1 MASRPQLPT
10 ISTSTSQD
18 NVNGV
23 CMQTD
28 SPHARTPIMYSP
40 ALNDP
45 VGSRIGKRPL
55 DSQSHGESPDKRSR
69 PPDWRSVL
77 QERYAKTTGFRIPS
91 PPPSRKSSYAGLANV
106 PTGPRLASDLYRPE
120 GPQGRQST
128 QVQSPSSIG
137 SGASTPTH
145 HAPTAPYMLPATELS
160 TLRRPAE
167 VKSPVMDS
175 TPVTMQSLRK
185 LKERRKAIAH
195 QITAGVSKTLEAKLA
210 TQAMDIAYL
219 KKERDQIISNREKEL
234 NELKK
239 QMEEKHDQT
248 KRRLD
253 DVEAVSARVPSLMD
267 RTETLKLVNAAAKPI
282 TERLEVLEE
291 SATGL
296 PNLKKGLQDLA
307 AVPEKL
313 AALESRQAAKP
324 EPDHFNV
331 FVKSEL
337 TSIRGRLDSTLAKT
351 HALENDVTT
360 LKNAKELREI
370 DITTLKNAKKLQE
383 NDIGALKTWKD
394 AQPKVVSE
402 VTINNL
408 IAAQVEE
415 KASVI
420 LKILSEK
427 TDEANHRLAERFNN
441 TEAEIRRHQLELQE
455 FKSSKESYKQE
466 LANQLSVL
474 HERIQTV
481 EGNDAKTYAKADK
494 LQRQLQKL
502 EDDLQKLEDDV
513 NDLSPSGSGMDK
525 IHDKLEE
532 MRRTDDK
539 LLNKVQEIRE
549 EMKSMNR
556 DLSSFEK
563 DFSNYQDDIIKYIGR
578 IKSDYKDT
586 GKSLSE
592 RVAALRTTLTEADLS
607 RLPVRLNELEKSA
620 RNVDRLT
627 VRVDELDKL
636 PPRIDEL
643 ERAPK
648 GPNSKKVGTPVFPSS
663 TVAKIPETSDL
674 DSKVDSLDKS
684 LQRLRKTVEGK
695 NSLTSRMDHQEE
707 RIDRIE
713 ASSASARPLE
723 TVEQTVQTEDRALDK
738 TLVTE
743 EKAAKNLEELETRLM
758 EEIRALRNDT
768 AAAPSSQLDMSALSV
783 TQQGIEA
790 LHEKFEDHDA
800 IISSIQEMVPNLFSE
815 HFAPLKASVEQ
826 QAQITSNTLEQH
838 SHDLSNLSRQVANLP
853 TQRTTA
859 EQQQQDQLDA
869 MIAEAVSLRT
879 AFAALQ
885 TSLSRKADAE
895 RMHQQLRGITFALNN
910 LQSRYENISTDDIFK
925 HMVEWFTRQYPN
937 VTQIMKE
944 IQELRATMIADHHGS
959 FIARLSRDAENLHDL
974 LRIAPQLRG
983 LVDIKQ
989 AVTSEGQTVTAS
1001 TTEIQLRLIEEA
1013 NTLKNLQNQLK
1024 EDKIERTTEL
1034 ELLRFQVSD
1043 GRRSRA
1049 DAEADI
1055 RKDISNIVATARQI
1069 KSDYEAAV
1077 PKIRDQLSDVQK
1089 ADAELRKEF
1098 DATVKAYIEPNR
1110 DLFGMMEQVITV
1122 VAQVQQILESV
1133 NQNLPKGPLKLD
1145 WVCYLPKH
1153 GQLENNGELEYN
1165 GEPSNS
1171 KGKGKSKQ

>member
-1 MASRPQLPT
+1 
-10 ISTSTSQD
+10 
-18 NVNGV
+18 
-23 CMQTD
+23 
-28 SPHARTPIMYSP
+28 
-40 ALNDP
+40 
-45 VGSRIGKRPL
+45 
-55 DSQSHGESPDKRSR
+55 
-69 PPDWRSVL
+69 
-77 QERYAKTTGFRIPS
+77 
-91 PPPSRKSSYAGLANV
+91 
-106 PTGPRLASDLYRPE
+106 
-120 GPQGRQST
+120 
-128 QVQSPSSIG
+128 
-137 SGASTPTH
+137 
-145 HAPTAPYMLPATELS
+145 
-160 TLRRPAE
+160 
-167 VKSPVMDS
+167 
-175 TPVTMQSLRK
+175 MQSLRK

-195 QITAGVSKTLEAKLA
+195 QMTAGVSKTLEAKLA

-253 DVEAVSARVPSLMD
+253 DVEAVSARVPSLVD

-307 AVPEKL
+307 AVPERL

-394 AQPKVVSE
+394 AQPKAVSE

-420 LKILSEK
+420 LKSLSEK
-427 TDEANHRLAERFNN
+427 TDEANHKLAERFNN
-441 TEAEIRRHQLELQE
+441 TEAEIRRHQLESQE

-513 NDLSPSGSGMDK
+513 DDLSPSGSGMDK

-607 RLPVRLNELEKSA
+607 RLPVRLSELEKSA

-648 GPNSKKVGTPVFPSS
+648 GPNFKKVGTPVFPSS

-695 NSLTSRMDHQEE
+695 NSLASRMDRQEE
-707 RIDRIE
+707 RIDSIE

-723 TVEQTVQTEDRALDK
+723 TVEQTVETEDRALDKTVEKAVEKRVK

-768 AAAPSSQLDMSALSV
+768 AAAPSAQFDMNALSV

-826 QAQITSNTLEQH
+826 QAQITSNTLDKH
-838 SHDLSNLSRQVANLP
+838 NHDLFNLTRQVANLP
-853 TQRTTA
+853 TQQNTLG
-859 EQQQQDQLDA
+859 QQQQQAQLEG
-869 MIAEAVSLRT
+869 MVAEAVSLRT

-885 TSLSRKADAE
+885 ASLSRKADAE
-895 RMHQQLRGITFALNN
+895 RMHRQLQGMTFALNN

-925 HMVEWFTRQYPN
+925 HMVEWFTRQYPS

-944 IQELRATMIADHHGS
+944 IQELKATMIADHHGS
-959 FIARLSRDAENLHDL
+959 FIARLSRDAENLHGL

-989 AVTSEGQTVTAS
+989 AVTSEGQIVNAS
-1001 TTEIQLRLIEEA
+1001 TTEIQLRLVEEA

-1034 ELLRFQVSD
+1034 ELLRFQISD

-1055 RKDISNIVATARQI
+1055 RKDISNLVTTVRQI

-1110 DLFGMMEQVITV
+1110 DLFGVMEQMITV
-1122 VAQVQQILESV
+1122 VAQIQQILESV